1 MNWSTRVAVELV
13 FHSDQA
19 GTVQYSTARIT
30 RHTASIY

>member
-19 GTVQYSTARIT
+19 GTVQSNSTRLLV
-30 RHTASIY
+30 